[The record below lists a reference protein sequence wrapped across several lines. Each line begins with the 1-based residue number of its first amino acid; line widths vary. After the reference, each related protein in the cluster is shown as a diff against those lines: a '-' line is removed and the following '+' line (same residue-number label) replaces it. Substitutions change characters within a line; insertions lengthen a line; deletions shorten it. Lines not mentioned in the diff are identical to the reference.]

1 MATGE
6 QTILSFD
13 EYISSEKD
21 KYGVTWNGD
30 KNYSSL
36 GDDIISQIMEITNK
50 LLNNVIQDNLVKP
63 KGSGS
68 LRKATPG
75 LPKDSTNNI
84 PKIFKLKV
92 INQFINVIKNISD
105 KPKNEQVFYFDIL
118 FRIIFNERSIPRSG
132 FGKGNRSLSFL
143 LWHQMYKVFP
153 ETSLELLELFPDYGC
168 FRDID
173 NIYNHYVDNYNHIE
187 DIRVI
192 EKSVFIYRKHIC
204 ESYYLIFNSE
214 LLEDPHDVIR
224 SNIDQLHN
232 DIFKLKKKDYP
243 RISYVGKY
251 IPREGKK
258 FEFIRNRIIVSI
270 FSDHKFG
277 GFTDKEFKEYYKE
290 KSPGFINFTKVT
302 FRKFISCLNEIN
314 NTIEIKMSN
323 KRIDEI
329 DPSSVTSGAMNKY
342 EKFFLNEDIDNDD
355 DSYDGTRS
363 YNEDMIDLRHRTI
376 KQASN
381 NALNGKALDSVKL
394 ANKIWSK
401 INNYKVKT
409 TDRIINSAQFTSLF
423 NNIKNNIETEY
434 KRKINVWEENG
445 SILKD
450 KPLDPFNIIVT
461 IDTSGSMEYANVMAP
476 AIMIG
481 IILTMLSNFGKHFI
495 TFSSEPE
502 LVKLNGKD
510 IFEMFMNVK
519 DTNWGASTDI
529 LKANKLIVDLMKG
542 YKQHNPDFNANM
554 THVIITDGQ
563 FNSMIQGVSDTSSW
577 NTTSEKMADM
587 FKKAGL
593 DIPNTIYWNMNA
605 NSPGF
610 PISAEMK
617 GMQLAEGLSH
627 GMMTSILTNA
637 CEFEQLDKNEKT
649 KVANITPVDSFL
661 KTICNPYYN
670 KVTSIVH
677 NVKEKMFNDKEYK
690 EFSISHI
697 KKYQ

>member
-6 QTILSFD
+6 QTIVSFD

-21 KYGVTWNGD
+21 KYGETWNGD

-50 LLNNVIQDNLVKP
+50 LLNNVIQDNLVKLE
-63 KGSGS
+63 GSGS
-68 LRKATPG
+68 SKKATPG

-84 PKIFKLKV
+84 PKIFKLRI
-92 INQFINVIKNISD
+92 INQFRNLIKNILD
-105 KPKNEQVFYFDIL
+105 KPKYDQTFYFDIL
-118 FRIIFNERSIPRSG
+118 FRVIFNERSIPRNG

-143 LWHQMYKVFP
+143 LWHEMYKVFP
-153 ETSLELLELFPDYGC
+153 ETSLELLELFPNYGC

-173 NIYNHYVDNYNHIE
+173 NIYNHYVDNNNIK

-192 EKSVFIYRKHIC
+192 EKAVFIYRKHIC
-204 ESYYLIFNSE
+204 ESYYSIFNSE
-214 LLEDPHDVIR
+214 LLEEPNDMIR

-243 RISYVGKY
+243 HISYVGKY

-258 FEFIRNRIIVSI
+258 FEFIRNRIIASI
-270 FSDHKFG
+270 FSEHNFG
-277 GFTDKEFKEYYKE
+277 GFTDKDFEEYNKQ
-290 KSPGFINFTKVT
+290 KSSSFINFTKVT

-314 NTIEIKMSN
+314 NTVEIKMSN

-342 EKFFLNEDIDNDD
+342 EKFFLNEDIDNND

-363 YNEDMIDLRHRTI
+363 TDQDRIDLRHRTI
-376 KQASN
+376 KSAKE
-381 NALNGKALDSVKL
+381 NALNGKALDSVTL

-401 INNYKVKT
+401 LKNNKIKI
-409 TDRIINSAQFTSLF
+409 TDHIINSAQFTSLF

-434 KRKINVWEENG
+434 KRKIDLWEKNG

-461 IDTSGSMEYANVMAP
+461 IDTSGSMDYANVMAP

-495 TFSSEPE
+495 TFSYKPE

-510 IFEMFMNVK
+510 IFEMFTNVK
-519 DTNWGASTDI
+519 DTNWGMSTDI
-529 LKANKLIVDLMKG
+529 LKANRLIVDLMKG
-542 YKQHNPDFNANM
+542 YKQHNPDFNANV

-563 FNSMIQGVSDTSSW
+563 FNSMIKDVDDTSSW

-587 FKKAGL
+587 FKEAGL

-627 GMMTSILTNA
+627 GMITSILTNA
-637 CEFEQLDKNEKT
+637 CEFEQLDKIKKT
-649 KVANITPVDSFL
+649 KVAKITPVDSFL

-677 NVKEKMFNDKEYK
+677 NVKEKMFNDNKYRN
-690 EFSISHI
+690 FSISYM
-697 KKYQ
+697 KNYQ